1 MDWREEYKRKLV
13 TAAEAVANVQSGNRI
28 AFSVNEQ
35 PITLSEALTARL
47 VDLHDVEIHITNP
60 MIDFGW
66 FEPGMR
72 EFFDVKQLSY
82 AGRAARAMSDRRE
95 IDYMPLLYSIW
106 LKAEKEGRPGIR
118 GTDVFMML
126 ASPPDEHGFLSF
138 GWSIWGKKSYLDSA
152 KTVMVEVNENL
163 PRLYGDNLFHI
174 SEVDHVVEHS
184 YPRAAY
190 KQPEPED
197 YMRAIGQHV
206 GTLVRDGDTIAIGA
220 GGIGTT
226 LCAQGIFDDKNDLG
240 YHAENIV
247 PGIAPLVR
255 KGVMT
260 GKYKTI
266 NRGKVVC
273 NNFLADPAN
282 DHDYVDR
289 NPLFE
294 LHPQEYVV
302 NIKTISAHDSMV
314 AINAALSVDLTGQI
328 ASESIGYRMYTG
340 SGGQPSFA
348 IGSMLSKGGRSII
361 MLRST
366 SNDGKVSR
374 ITSGLEPGTVVT
386 VPRNFADYIVTEFG
400 IASLL
405 GKSQRERAL
414 ELISIAHPD
423 FRDELEQQAK
433 KLFWP

>member
-1 MDWREEYKRKLV
+1 MDWQEEYQRKLV
-13 TAAEAVANVQSGNRI
+13 TAEEAVSNVRSGNRI

-35 PITLSEALTARL
+35 PIALSEALTARL
-47 VDLHDVEIHITNP
+47 VDLRDVEIHISNP
-60 MIDFGW
+60 IIDFGW

-72 EFFDVKQLSY
+72 EFFEIKQLSY
-82 AGRAARAMSDRRE
+82 AGRVARPMSDRRE

-106 LKAEKEGRPGIR
+106 PKAEVEGRPGIR

-126 ASPPDEHGFLSF
+126 ASPPDQDGYLSF

-152 KTVMVEVNENL
+152 KKVIVEVNANL
-163 PRLYGDNLFHI
+163 PRLYGDNQFHV
-174 SEVDHVVEHS
+174 SEIDHIVEHD
-184 YPRAAY
+184 YPRSEF
-190 KQPEPED
+190 KHPEPED

-220 GGIGTT
+220 GRIGNT
-226 LCAQGIFDDKNDLG
+226 LCAQGIFDDRNDLG

-247 PGIAPLVR
+247 PGIVPLVN

-260 GKYKTI
+260 GNHKTL

-273 NNFLADPAN
+273 NNFLADPAM
-282 DHDYVDR
+282 DFAFIDR
-289 NPLFE
+289 NPMFE

-302 NIKTISAHDSMV
+302 NIRTISAHDNMV
-314 AINAALSVDLTGQI
+314 AINGALSVDLTGQI
-328 ASESIGYRMYTG
+328 ASESIGPRMYTG

-366 SNDGKVSR
+366 SNDGNVSR
-374 ITSGLEPGTVVT
+374 ITSCLDAGTIVT

-405 GKSQRERAL
+405 GKSQRERAQ
-414 ELISIAHPD
+414 ELIAIAHPD
-423 FRDELEQQAK
+423 FRSELERQAR